1 MNIKNLFNQKKSKKQ
16 PPLSKHEK
24 LKLKRLKTNAN
35 RAKKTSSQNTLKYT
49 SLFENGLM
57 NIVDDNYSMTY
68 ELGSTNYATA
78 TFETKQTIFEKYNSM
93 INTISDEEH
102 FQLTILVSKVHSK
115 EYQQKN
121 EFELQGDDYD
131 YLREEL
137 NHLIHENYQN
147 GYNNYQIDRYITI
160 STKAENKKKA
170 LGKLKNTETLL
181 ASSLASIEVP
191 IKQQTGLERLSL
203 FNKILNYDKPLYGN
217 FDDIKKSCLTTKDL
231 IAPQSLKF
239 SQSGVEVGERFNQV
253 LYLKEFPMEL
263 SDGLFKDLSTCG
275 QELVITI
282 QADPY
287 SIIETSKRLR
297 MQATSIESEVIK
309 QQKIAIKDGYSPD
322 FIGRTAK
329 ETQEDLNEVINLVRE
344 TGDKQFSS
352 IFLVYITGKTK
363 EERTEN
369 SRIIKALGEKYG
381 ANFETL
387 DYLQEEALNS
397 VLPIGKNYTDCEK
410 TFQRDLITP
419 NLSVNSPFTTV
430 DINHKKG
437 KFYGINL
444 FSHNII
450 SIDRRDESMDNSN
463 GLITG
468 VSGSGKS
475 MTAKYEIV
483 TTLLNNPKDE
493 VIVLSPDDEYN
504 DLPEKLDGQLIKI
517 APNTK
522 HHINILDLPK
532 EEDLKDGDDPVGLK
546 SSFLVSLFSSLF
558 ESVSEIQ
565 ESIIDEVTIETYQ
578 KHEKPTL
585 LEWYEV
591 LETKTFNNEE
601 ALDLT
606 QKIKMYITGSMDIFS
621 KETNVDL
628 NSRFIVYDISQL
640 TTKFKPFGFM
650 ALEENIWQRVV
661 KNNAKGITT
670 WVYFDEIQVL
680 LSGKS
685 SEISREKFKDIW
697 SRIRKYGGNPTGI
710 TQFID
715 TVLETPEGRSMF
727 FNSEFIVLLK
737 QKKFAIEIIKQH
749 YNITEQQEQYLK
761 TPKKGSGLIIAGNAI
776 VPFENT
782 IPSSTELYKI
792 MQTD

>member
-621 KETNVDL
+621 KETNVNL

>member
-16 PPLSKHEK
+16 TPLSKHEK

-49 SLFENGLM
+49 SLFENGLI

-78 TFETKQTIFEKYNSM
+78 TIETKQTIFEKYNSM

-137 NHLIHENYQN
+137 NHLIHENYRK

-160 STKAENKKKA
+160 STKAENKEKA
-170 LGKLKNTETLL
+170 LSKLKNTETLL
-181 ASSLASIEVP
+181 ASSLAPIEVP

-263 SDGLFKDLSTCG
+263 SDGLFKDLSMCG

-352 IFLVYITGKTK
+352 IFLVYLTGQTK

-475 MTAKYEIV
+475 MTAKNEIV
-483 TTLLNNPKDE
+483 TTLLKNPKDE

-532 EEDLKDGDDPVGLK
+532 KEDLKDGDDPVGLK

-558 ESVSEIQ
+558 ETVSEIQ

-591 LETKTFNNEE
+591 LETKTLNNEE

-727 FNSEFIVLLK
+727 FNSEFLVLLK

>member
-16 PPLSKHEK
+16 TPLSKHEK

-78 TFETKQTIFEKYNSM
+78 TIETKQTIFEKYNSM

-102 FQLTILVSKVHSK
+102 LQLTILVSKVHSK

-137 NHLIHENYQN
+137 NHLILENYQN

-170 LGKLKNTETLL
+170 LSKLKNTETLL
-181 ASSLASIEVP
+181 ASSLAPIEVP

-263 SDGLFKDLSTCG
+263 SDGLFKDLSMCG

-430 DINHKKG
+430 DINHKNG

-475 MTAKYEIV
+475 MTAKNEIV
-483 TTLLNNPKDE
+483 TTLLKNPKDE

-532 EEDLKDGDDPVGLK
+532 KEDLKDGDDPVGLK

-558 ESVSEIQ
+558 ETVSEIQ

-727 FNSEFIVLLK
+727 FNSEFLVLLK

>member
-181 ASSLASIEVP
+181 ASSLAPIEVP
-191 IKQQTGLERLSL
+191 IRQQTGLERLSL

-532 EEDLKDGDDPVGLK
+532 KEDLKDGDDPVGLK

-621 KETNVDL
+621 KETNVNL

>member
-1 MNIKNLFNQKKSKKQ
+1 MSIKNLFNQKKSKKQ
-16 PPLSKHEK
+16 TPLSKHEK

-621 KETNVDL
+621 KETNVNL

>member
-532 EEDLKDGDDPVGLK
+532 KVDLKDGDDPVGLK

-621 KETNVDL
+621 KETNVNL

-640 TTKFKPFGFM
+640 TTKFIPFGFM

>member
-1 MNIKNLFNQKKSKKQ
+1 MSIKNLFNQKKSKKQ
-16 PPLSKHEK
+16 TPLSKHEK

-181 ASSLASIEVP
+181 ASSLAPIEVP
-191 IKQQTGLERLSL
+191 IRQQTGLERLSL

-532 EEDLKDGDDPVGLK
+532 KEDLKDGDDPVGLK

-621 KETNVDL
+621 KETNVNL

>member
-1 MNIKNLFNQKKSKKQ
+1 MTKEIALTFDDGPWGARTLWVHDELIKRQI
-16 PPLSKHEK
+16 P
-24 LKLKRLKTNAN
+24 
-35 RAKKTSSQNTLKYT
+35 
-49 SLFENGLM
+49 
-57 NIVDDNYSMTY
+57 
-68 ELGSTNYATA
+68 A
-78 TFETKQTIFEKYNSM
+78 TFM
-93 INTISDEEH
+93 IWGEHMADYPEIMKAAVENDLFTFGNHTYSHPHLTDLSEEEVLSEIKRTDDL
-102 FQLTILVSKVHSK
+102 FYLLTGMTFDFVRPP
-115 EYQQKN
+115 
-121 EFELQGDDYD
+121 FGDCDA
-131 YLREEL
+131 
-137 NHLIHENYQN
+137 H
-147 GYNNYQIDRYITI
+147 T
-160 STKAENKKKA
+160 
-170 LGKLKNTETLL
+170 
-181 ASSLASIEVP
+181 
-191 IKQQTGLERLSL
+191 LSL
-203 FNKILNYDKPLYGN
+203 INRPL
-217 FDDIKKSCLTTKDL
+217 ICW
-231 IAPQSLKF
+231 SLDTM
-239 SQSGVEVGERFNQV
+239 SWDHG
-253 LYLKEFPMEL
+253 
-263 SDGLFKDLSTCG
+263 
-275 QELVITI
+275 
-282 QADPY
+282 DPAKCF
-287 SIIETSKRLR
+287 E
-297 MQATSIESEVIK
+297 
-309 QQKIAIKDGYSPD
+309 AIHNAKDGDIVLMHD
-322 FIGRTAK
+322 F
-329 ETQEDLNEVINLVRE
+329 QEADVFAL
-344 TGDKQFSS
+344 SS
-352 IFLVYITGKTK
+352 I
-363 EERTEN
+363 
-369 SRIIKALGEKYG
+369 
-381 ANFETL
+381 L

-463 GLITG
+463 GLTTG

-475 MTAKYEIV
+475 MTAKNEIV
-483 TTLLNNPKDE
+483 TTLLKNPKDE

-532 EEDLKDGDDPVGLK
+532 KEDLKDGDDPVGLK

-558 ESVSEIQ
+558 ETVSEIQ

-727 FNSEFIVLLK
+727 FNSEFLVLLK

>member
-78 TFETKQTIFEKYNSM
+78 TIETKQTIFEKYNSM

-137 NHLIHENYQN
+137 NHLILENYQN

-170 LGKLKNTETLL
+170 LSKLKNTETLL
-181 ASSLASIEVP
+181 ASSLAPIEVP

-263 SDGLFKDLSTCG
+263 SDGLFKDLSMCG

-475 MTAKYEIV
+475 MTAKNEIV
-483 TTLLNNPKDE
+483 TTLLKNPKDE

-532 EEDLKDGDDPVGLK
+532 KEDLKDGDDPVGLK

-558 ESVSEIQ
+558 ETVSEIQ

-727 FNSEFIVLLK
+727 FNSEFLVLLK

-749 YNITEQQEQYLK
+749 YNITEQQEQDLK
-761 TPKKGSGLIIAGNAI
+761 TPKQGSGLIIAGNAI

>member
-35 RAKKTSSQNTLKYT
+35 RAKKNSSQNTLKYT

-263 SDGLFKDLSTCG
+263 SDGLFEDLSTCG

-621 KETNVDL
+621 KETNVNL